1 MRYRII
7 SDQADRTARWL
18 AVALAFTI
26 PISTA
31 LDGVLLALIP
41 VLWLAGAGYR
51 EKLRSIRHNPVA
63 LAALVL
69 LAMVAIGTFYG
80 SGSLSDTLNYG
91 GKYAGLLYLVLLIP
105 LFRDPWTRR
114 YGMAAF
120 IAAMLLTLALSYL
133 LALRLLPAG
142 NWIWGGPTDAAIF
155 KDHITQNILM
165 AYLAFVCAMKASTAP
180 TLRTR
185 VIWWTLV
192 ALAIFDVLF
201 LVQGRSGYLVLA
213 LLIPYFLYE
222 WRRWQGLAIAAV
234 VTVLLGGV
242 GYLASTTMHVRVNEA
257 VNEYIGWRH
266 GHDKGTPIGLRMGF
280 YQNSLAIIREHPAFG
295 VGTGG
300 FVHAY
305 AKQVKGTSWP
315 MTTNPHNQYLL
326 TTVELGV
333 TGLALLLYLFYTQW
347 RTARMLTSRDRVL
360 ARALIL
366 TIASGSLVNSL
377 LIDQTERLFFELLS
391 ALLYGGLVSAATSL
405 PHRTEDGSQL
415 EKRNLRW

>member
-7 SDQADRTARWL
+7 SEQADRTVRWL
-18 AVALAFTI
+18 AVALVFAI

-31 LDGVLLALIP
+31 LDGVLLALILP
-41 VLWLAGAGYR
+41 LWLASAGYR
-51 EKLRSIRHNPVA
+51 EKLRNIRHNPVA
-63 LAALVL
+63 RAALAL
-69 LAMVAIGTFYG
+69 LAMIAIGTLYG
-80 SGSLSDTLNYG
+80 RGSLTETLNYG
-91 GKYAGLLYLVLLIP
+91 GKYASLLYLILLIP
-105 LFRDPWTRR
+105 LFRDDRTRR
-114 YGMAAF
+114 HGMVAF

-133 LALRLLPAG
+133 LALRLLPVG
-142 NWIWGGPTDAAIF
+142 SWMWGTPADAAIF
-155 KDHITQNILM
+155 KDHITQNVLM
-165 AYLAFVCAMKASTAP
+165 VYLAFVCAINARTAP
-180 TLRTR
+180 TLRAR
-185 VIWWTLV
+185 IIWWTLV
-192 ALAIFDVLF
+192 ALAVFDVLF

-222 WRRWQGLAIAAV
+222 WRRWQGLAIAVV

-257 VNEYIGWRH
+257 VNEYIGWHH

-280 YQNSLAIIREHPAFG
+280 YQNSLTIIRKHPIFG

-305 AKQVKGTSWP
+305 AKQVKGTSFP

-326 TTVELGV
+326 TTIELGV
-333 TGLALLLYLFYTQW
+333 TGLVLLLYLFYSQW
-347 RTARMLTSRDRVL
+347 HAARILTPRDRML

-391 ALLYGGLVSAATSL
+391 ALLYGGLASAAASL
-405 PHRTEDGSQL
+405 PHRTGDSTPL
-415 EKRNLRW
+415 EKRK